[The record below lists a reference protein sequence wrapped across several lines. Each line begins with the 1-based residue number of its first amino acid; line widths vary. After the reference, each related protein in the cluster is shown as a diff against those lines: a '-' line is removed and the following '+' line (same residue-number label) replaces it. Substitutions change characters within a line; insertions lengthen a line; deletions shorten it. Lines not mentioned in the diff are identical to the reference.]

1 MRILQ
6 KLIDRL
12 RTLARVRVR
21 RQVDPIHSKP
31 SLGSSIVKDRF
42 RIRLKHPIDDELW
55 AWLSKL
61 GWRSMPVHNNRRR
74 YTVVSERAFDKL
86 VRADVSMRPMI
97 YALLTEGRKKRRTD
111 AAGSQSR
118 LSAPDSGRHR
128 L

>member
-12 RTLARVRVR
+12 RTWARVRVR
-21 RQVDPIHSKP
+21 RQVDPIHGKP

-97 YALLTEGRKKRRTD
+97 YALLTEGRKKRRAD
-111 AAGSQSR
+111 AAGRQSR